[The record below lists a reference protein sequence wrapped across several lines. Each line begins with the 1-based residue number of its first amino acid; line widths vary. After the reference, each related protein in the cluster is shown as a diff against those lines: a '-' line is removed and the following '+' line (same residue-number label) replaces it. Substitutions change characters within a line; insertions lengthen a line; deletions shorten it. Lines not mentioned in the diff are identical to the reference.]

1 MTSGITLRAYQPG
14 DEVAINEGFN
24 TVFALDRGLDEWA
37 WKFRDRG
44 AGRWIAVAVDESGRV
59 QAHYSAIP
67 VRLVLGDLAVWAGQ
81 VVDCFS
87 LPGVR
92 HTRVFS
98 DLYRVFIENFLRSDL
113 AALLFGFP
121 GRRHYELGRKLLGYA
136 RLGAAPY
143 LCRRVSRWSPGSM
156 PSSFKPRENWQDEE
170 GGAVW
175 DASRSRCRFAAV
187 RDAAYFSWRY
197 GERPGVEYHRVA
209 VERRGRLHALAV
221 ARVLGDRLRVAD
233 LLWDGEDPR
242 AVRAMSRALDSL
254 ARRMRCQT
262 VEAWLG
268 GDSAMHR
275 LLDEAGWSV
284 APGPED
290 LVWVA
295 RTCHPGIDL
304 DVLARHQVLTYGDSD
319 LV

>member
-92 HTRVFS
+92 HTRVFA
-98 DLYRVFIENFLRSDL
+98 DLYRVFIENFLRPDL

-121 GRRHYELGRKLLGYA
+121 GRRHFELGRKLLEYA
-136 RLGAAPY
+136 PLGPAPY
-143 LCRRVSRWSPGSM
+143 LSRRVPRWPLGLTRSG
-156 PSSFKPRENWQDEE
+156 FLTRENWQDEE
-170 GGAVW
+170 GGELWGACR
-175 DASRSRCRFAAV
+175 ARCRCATV
-187 RDAAYFSWRY
+187 RDTEYLAWRY

-209 VERRGRLHALAV
+209 VERHGRVHALAV
-221 ARVLGDRLRVAD
+221 ARVLADRLRVAD

-242 AVRAMSRALDSL
+242 AVRALSRALDSL
-254 ARRMRCQT
+254 ARRMRCRT
-262 VEAWLG
+262 IDAWLG
-268 GDSAMHR
+268 GDPVMHG
-275 LLDEAGWSV
+275 LLVKEDWRME
-284 APGPED
+284 PGPED
-290 LVWVA
+290 LMRVA
-295 RTCHPGIDL
+295 RTCHSGIDL
-304 DVLARHQVLTYGDSD
+304 DLLARHQFLTYGDSD